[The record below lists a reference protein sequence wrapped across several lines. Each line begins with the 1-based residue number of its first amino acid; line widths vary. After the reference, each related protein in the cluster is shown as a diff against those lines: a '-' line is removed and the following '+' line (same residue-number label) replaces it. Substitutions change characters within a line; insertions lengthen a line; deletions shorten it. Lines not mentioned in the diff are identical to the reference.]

1 MNRTEREDIIRI
13 ISRFPFNLCSGKVFV
28 IAGATGFLGRY
39 MVMTLAYLNR
49 NILENKCEI
58 IAICRDGNK
67 AQDMFSEY
75 MNEDYFHLLIQRV
88 EDALPDI
95 QRVDYII
102 HAASDAVTSKFEL
115 YPADIMN
122 ANVAGT
128 VNLLNLARKHDV
140 KKFLYFSSGAVYGN
154 IPGDKSD
161 ISEKDSFPLDFTDI
175 SNCYAEGK
183 RAGEALC
190 RAYWK
195 QYGIPTVSVRISHTY
210 GPGINID
217 DGRVFSDFVKRILQR
232 ENLVIKGSGNDVRPF
247 CYIEDAVT
255 AFFLLLFSGAGGE
268 AYNMANR
275 EETYTIKELADK
287 LAGEVFPERNLS
299 VEGDNLV
306 KQKIT
311 NKQKINIE
319 KLKQLGWEPMINI
332 EEGFRR
338 TVQSFEEMGY

>member
-1 MNRTEREDIIRI
+1 MNCTERDDIIRI
-13 ISRFPFNLCSGKVFV
+13 ISRFPYHLCSGRVFV
-28 IAGATGFLGRY
+28 IAGATGFLARY
-39 MVMTLAYLNR
+39 IVMTLVYLNR

-58 IAICRDGNK
+58 IALCRNENK
-67 AQDMFSEY
+67 ARNMFSEY

-88 EDALPDI
+88 EDELPVI
-95 QRVDYII
+95 QKVDYII

-128 VNLLNLARKHDV
+128 ANLLNLARKHEV

-154 IPGDKSD
+154 IPGEKTD
-161 ISEKDSFPLDFTDI
+161 INEKDSFPLDFSDI
-175 SNCYAEGK
+175 HNCYAEGK

-217 DGRVFSDFVKRILQR
+217 DGRVFSDFVKKILQK
-232 ENLVIKGSGNDVRPF
+232 ENLVIKGSGNDVRSF

-255 AFFLLLFSGAGGE
+255 AFFLLLFSGADGE
-268 AYNMANR
+268 AYNMANG
-275 EETYTIKELADK
+275 EEIYTIKELADK
-287 LAGEVFPERNLS
+287 LVGEVFPERNLS

-306 KQKIT
+306 KQKVV
-311 NKQKINIE
+311 NKRISIE
-319 KLKQLGWEPMINI
+319 KISQLGWTPMINI
-332 EEGFRR
+332 KEGFKR